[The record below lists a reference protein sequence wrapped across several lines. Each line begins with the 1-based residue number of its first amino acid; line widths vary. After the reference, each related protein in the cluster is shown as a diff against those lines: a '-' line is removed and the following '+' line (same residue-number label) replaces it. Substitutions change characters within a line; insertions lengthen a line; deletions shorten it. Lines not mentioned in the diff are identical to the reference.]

1 MNRAPKKSEEE
12 RRVETERIFVDSMR
26 KKRQDIVEGKIEDD
40 SDALEQS
47 FKEML
52 DEYNIVL

>member
-26 KKRQDIVEGKIEDD
+26 KERQDIVEGKIEDD